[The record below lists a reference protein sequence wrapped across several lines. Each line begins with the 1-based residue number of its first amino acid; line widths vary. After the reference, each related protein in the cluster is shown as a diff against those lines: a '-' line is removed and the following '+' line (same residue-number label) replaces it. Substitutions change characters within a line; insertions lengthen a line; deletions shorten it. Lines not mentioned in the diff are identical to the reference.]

1 MQINVSSNISTV
13 AKAIDAFG
21 KNEIPFATHRALND
35 TAFAVRNHIVKK
47 TYPQSFNVKSKNFAG
62 QAFRV
67 QRSPSKRKLTAAVF
81 DRMAKDYLVN
91 QAEGGKKVKRGRYIS
106 IPATDRPKVSGPAT
120 YNRVHP
126 RVVLDRPKSFV
137 QSVNGQPM
145 ILERRTKKRYPLKRL
160 YILHD
165 QDVTIPK
172 RFPFY
177 EEARKRVQK
186 DFDKFFANRFAQAK
200 RSPRRR

>member
-47 TYPQSFNVKSKNFAG
+47 TYPQSFNVKNKGFAG
-62 QAFRV
+62 AMFRV
-67 QRSPSKRKLTAAVF
+67 ERSPSKRKLVASVF
-81 DRMAKDYLVN
+81 DRLGREYMVD
-91 QAEGGKKVKRGRYIS
+91 QAEGGVKTPRGRS
-106 IPATDRPKVSGPAT
+106 IAIPG
-120 YNRVHP
+120 
-126 RVVLDRPKSFV
+126 LDRPVARGRASYERNKPRTVLGRPRAFRQLV
-137 QSVNGQPM
+137 GGQEM

-160 YILHD
+160 YLLE
-165 QDVTIPK
+165 QQSVRIPK

-177 EEARKRVQK
+177 EEARKRVQR